1 MATKSKHPEQRL
13 KYLGNVI
20 KIPAD
25 KVNSVLSGDIN
36 KIILPEGTDFS
47 FNNIYAYKQ
56 GSKSSEQ
63 HIGVFAVIARYP
75 LYIATSRTVFV
86 DRLNIFG
93 AGKSNFIR
101 SVGFT
106 SFDEFVNY
114 YAEKYQLP
122 FEGKIIEWKVNGKQR
137 PKGY

>member
-1 MATKSKHPEQRL
+1 MPIKSKHPEQRL

-20 KIPAD
+20 KIPSD
-25 KVNSVLSGDIN
+25 KVNAVLSGDIN
-36 KIILPEGTDFS
+36 RIILPEGVDFS

-63 HIGVFAVIARYP
+63 HIGVFAVTARYP

-101 SVGFT
+101 SVGFS
-106 SFDEFVNY
+106 SFDEFVDY
-114 YAEKYQLP
+114 YAQQYGLP
-122 FEGKIIEWKVNGKQR
+122 FEGKIIEWKVNGNR